1 MEKALSPPPA
11 PVLEEPVPAPAPAPA
26 AAPQQSYLALTKLG
40 GGQEGGQAPGSRRDG
55 LTSR

>member
-11 PVLEEPVPAPAPAPA
+11 PVLEEPAPTPAPV

-55 LTSR
+55 LTAR

>member
-11 PVLEEPVPAPAPAPA
+11 PVLEEPVPAPAPA